1 MQMRG
6 SKVGHGE
13 IFSHVCITHKPVIFA
28 ARDKIGQDMKWAILR
43 IFIVCLGCLSP
54 SAFSQ
59 ATAQR
64 SHSGDE
70 NSLTQALQL
79 AKAHRYAEAAAV
91 IRRVSP
97 PEDRFQRIG
106 FFRLRASIESGL
118 GYSAAA
124 AADMEAATRLAPEN
138 LELKIAASLARLEAQ
153 LKSHGD
159 PTPTLAT
166 LRSFAL
172 APAQELELRL
182 HTGEILSR
190 ANLFREAANDF
201 EEASRLAPDRAD
213 IDFNLA
219 LARYR
224 NGEWDAALTS
234 AERAKSLQ
242 DSGSVESLLGDIQ
255 EKRGDALS
263 AARSY
268 QAAVTLEPD
277 MEEHRLALA
286 TELLKHQTFD
296 AAIVVLEQ
304 AEGLF
309 PQSARVRVLLA
320 LTYYFVDRSQD
331 SIRTLLEATK
341 LDTTDVLATRYL
353 GEITL
358 QDSAVPDPAA
368 ATQICAFADA
378 HPASESADSLCGGV
392 LLRVAEDN
400 SDSSRRREILHRLR
414 HAVAIAPS
422 DPVAAC
428 QLGKALEWSQQ
439 WQEARTQME
448 KCVRLDPDSPESHY
462 RLARTYRRLGLA
474 TLAAE
479 QTTAQQQAVRRQT
492 EETNRRTN
500 TITRFLV
507 LLNQ

>member
-1 MQMRG
+1 MR
-6 SKVGHGE
+6 
-13 IFSHVCITHKPVIFA
+13 
-28 ARDKIGQDMKWAILR
+28 RAILFS
-43 IFIVCLGCLSP
+43 FIAYLGCLSSP
-54 SAFSQ
+54 VFSQ
-59 ATAQR
+59 ATGQPR
-64 SHSGDE
+64 HSGNE
-70 NSLTQALQL
+70 KSLAQALQL

-97 PEDRFQRIG
+97 PEDRLQKIG
-106 FFRLRASIESGL
+106 FYRLRASIESGL
-118 GYSAAA
+118 VHSAAA
-124 AADMEAATRLAPEN
+124 ASDMEAATRLAPEN
-138 LELKIAASLARLEAQ
+138 LELKIAASLARLQAQ
-153 LKSHGD
+153 LESHTN

-166 LRSFAL
+166 LRTFDL
-172 APAQELELRL
+172 APAQQLDLRL
-182 HTGEILSR
+182 RIGEILSR
-190 ANLFREAANDF
+190 ANLFHEAAKDL
-201 EEASRLAPDRAD
+201 EEATRLAPDRAD
-213 IDFNLA
+213 IHFDLA

-242 DSGSVESLLGDIQ
+242 DSGAVESLLGDIQ
-255 EKRGDALS
+255 EKRGDAL
-263 AARSY
+263 AAVHSY
-268 QAAVTLEPD
+268 QAAVNFEPNV
-277 MEEHRLALA
+277 EEHRLALA

-309 PQSARVRVLLA
+309 PQSVRVRVLLA

-341 LDTTDVLATRYL
+341 LDTSNILATRYL

-358 QDSAVPDPAA
+358 QDSAMPNPAA
-368 ATQICAFADA
+368 VTQVCAFADA
-378 HPASESADSLCGGV
+378 HPASQSADALCGGV

-400 SDSSRRREILHRLR
+400 SDSSRRPEILRRLR

-422 DPVAAC
+422 DPVAVC
-428 QLGKALEWSQQ
+428 QLGKALELSER

-462 RLARTYRRLGLA
+462 RLARIYRRLGLA

-479 QTTAQQQAVRRQT
+479 QTTAQQQAAKRQT
-492 EETNRRTN
+492 EENNRRTQ

-507 LLNQ
+507 LLDR

>member
-1 MQMRG
+1 MSR
-6 SKVGHGE
+6 
-13 IFSHVCITHKPVIFA
+13 
-28 ARDKIGQDMKWAILR
+28 AILFS
-43 IFIVCLGCLSP
+43 FILFFGCLS
-54 SAFSQ
+54 STAFSQ
-59 ATAQR
+59 ATSQP
-64 SHSGDE
+64 SHSANE
-70 NSLTQALQL
+70 KSLAQALQL

-97 PEDRFQRIG
+97 PEDRVQRIV

-118 GYSAAA
+118 GHSAAA
-124 AADMEAATRLAPEN
+124 ANDMEAATRLAPEN

-153 LKSHGD
+153 LESQKD
-159 PTPTLAT
+159 PALTLAT
-166 LRSFAL
+166 LRSFDL
-172 APAQELELRL
+172 APPQQLELRL
-182 HTGEILSR
+182 RTGEILSR
-190 ANLFREAANDF
+190 ANLFQEAAKDF
-201 EEASRLAPDRAD
+201 EEASRLAPDRVD
-213 IDFNLA
+213 IHFNLA

-224 NGEWDAALTS
+224 NGEWDAALAS
-234 AERAKSLQ
+234 AERAKSLK

-255 EKRGDALS
+255 EKRGDAL
-263 AARSY
+263 AAVHSY
-268 QAAVTLEPD
+268 QGAVTLEPNV
-277 MEEHRLALA
+277 EQHRLALA

-304 AEGLF
+304 AESLF
-309 PQSARVRVLLA
+309 PQSVRMRVLLA

-341 LDTTDVLATRYL
+341 LDTTDVLAIRYL
-353 GEITL
+353 GELTL
-358 QDSAVPDPAA
+358 QHSAVPDPAA
-368 ATQICAFADA
+368 VTQICAFADT
-378 HPASESADSLCGGV
+378 HPASEIADALCGGV

-400 SDSSRRREILHRLR
+400 SDSSRGQEILRRLR

-428 QLGKALEWSQQ
+428 QFGKALEWSER

-462 RLARTYRRLGLA
+462 RLARVYRRLGLA

-479 QTTAQQQAVRRQT
+479 QTAAQQQAVKRQN
-492 EETNRRTN
+492 EDNNRRSN

-507 LLNQ
+507 LLNH

>member
-1 MQMRG
+1 MR
-6 SKVGHGE
+6 
-13 IFSHVCITHKPVIFA
+13 
-28 ARDKIGQDMKWAILR
+28 RAIL
-43 IFIVCLGCLSP
+43 FSFVAYLGCLSSP
-54 SAFSQ
+54 AFSQ
-59 ATAQR
+59 TMSQP
-64 SHSGDE
+64 SHSEDE
-70 NSLTQALQL
+70 KSLAQALQL
-79 AKAHRYAEAAAV
+79 AKAHRYAEAGAV

-97 PEDRFQRIG
+97 PEDRLQRIG
-106 FFRLRASIESGL
+106 FYRLRASIESGL
-118 GYSAAA
+118 GHSAAA
-124 AADMEAATRLAPEN
+124 AVDMEAATRLAPEN

-153 LKSHGD
+153 LESHSD

-166 LRSFAL
+166 LRSFDL
-172 APAQELELRL
+172 APTQQLDLRSRI
-182 HTGEILSR
+182 GEILSR
-190 ANLFREAANDF
+190 ANLFQEAAKDL

-213 IDFNLA
+213 IHFNLA
-219 LARYR
+219 LARFR
-224 NGEWDAALTS
+224 NGEWDAALAS
-234 AERAKSLQ
+234 AQRAKSLQ
-242 DSGSVESLLGDIQ
+242 DSGAVESLLGDIQ
-255 EKRGDALS
+255 EKRGDAL
-263 AARSY
+263 AAVHSY
-268 QAAVTLEPD
+268 QAAVNFEPNV
-277 MEEHRLALA
+277 EEHRLALA

-309 PQSARVRVLLA
+309 PHSVRVRVLLA

-368 ATQICAFADA
+368 VTQICAFADA
-378 HPASESADSLCGGV
+378 HPASESTDALCGGV

-400 SDSSRRREILHRLR
+400 SDSSRRQEILRRLR
-414 HAVAIAPS
+414 HAVAIAPG

-428 QLGKALEWSQQ
+428 QLGKALEWSER

-462 RLARTYRRLGLA
+462 RLARIYRRLGLA

-479 QTTAQQQAVRRQT
+479 QTTAQQQAAKRQT
-492 EETNRRTN
+492 DESNRRTN
-500 TITRFLV
+500 AITRFLV
-507 LLNQ
+507 LLNR